1 MLRVIIYNCELH
13 DIYKLYIYVYTNM
26 SRILHYMM
34 NQTCTGDLKIQ
45 PSQMWGITITWCKL
59 I

>member
-1 MLRVIIYNCELH
+1 M
-13 DIYKLYIYVYTNM
+13 YVYTKI

-34 NQTCTGDLKIQ
+34 IQTCTGDLKIQ